1 MGKLNRKKLLACG
14 LCLSMVFSM
23 AACGKKADSPAAT
36 TAAAGGSEEKNGSAA
51 ETTQTEAAYPDKV
64 TEPITIQFWHTMGSG
79 ANGTYIEEAMAAFN
93 SSNEYGITIE
103 GTYAGSYAEVL
114 SKTSTAIAAQDAPTL
129 VVAASGGIPILAD
142 QGILADLSGYI
153 ARDGVDMSNFAGGMT
168 DFCYFGDQIVSMPLN
183 RSTAIFAYNKTL
195 WDEMGLEPPTD
206 IQDMAVKAAKITEA
220 HPDIYGFGVHIDAFY
235 FQEALVRSLGSEG
248 LIAANGN
255 APASLDDGNFEK
267 LLTDWLDWVN
277 AGWCFPP
284 AVTSAEG
291 TAKEMLY
298 NKQLASMFVSCG
310 GLKNMINYS
319 NEAGIELGVSY
330 MPVYGG
336 YGSNGGGGN
345 ICVIGKDHTQQE
357 IAAAWEFIK
366 FLETDEWAAKRA
378 ADTGYLPVTYSST
391 ETETIQ
397 NLWKESPHYKT
408 AFDQLEYCRD
418 ANWSLYQSE
427 WNQYLKQAMSYVI
440 QDFSMTPAEAVGYLK
455 EQASIIFPQ

>member
-206 IQDMAVKAAKITEA
+206 IQDMAVKAAKTVLAYILM
-220 HPDIYGFGVHIDAFY
+220 HFIS
-235 FQEALVRSLGSEG
+235 R
-248 LIAANGN
+248 
-255 APASLDDGNFEK
+255 K
-267 LLTDWLDWVN
+267 LW
-277 AGWCFPP
+277 
-284 AVTSAEG
+284 
-291 TAKEMLY
+291 
-298 NKQLASMFVSCG
+298 FV
-310 GLKNMINYS
+310 L
-319 NEAGIELGVSY
+319 
-330 MPVYGG
+330 
-336 YGSNGGGGN
+336 
-345 ICVIGKDHTQQE
+345 
-357 IAAAWEFIK
+357 
-366 FLETDEWAAKRA
+366 WAAK
-378 ADTGYLPVTYSST
+378 V
-391 ETETIQ
+391 
-397 NLWKESPHYKT
+397 
-408 AFDQLEYCRD
+408 
-418 ANWSLYQSE
+418 
-427 WNQYLKQAMSYVI
+427 
-440 QDFSMTPAEAVGYLK
+440 
-455 EQASIIFPQ
+455 